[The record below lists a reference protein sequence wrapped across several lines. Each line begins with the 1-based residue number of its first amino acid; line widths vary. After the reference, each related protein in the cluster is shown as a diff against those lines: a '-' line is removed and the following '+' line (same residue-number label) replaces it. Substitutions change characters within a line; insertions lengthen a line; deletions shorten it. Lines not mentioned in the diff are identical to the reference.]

1 LKESVTKWK
10 VLGVIFSIAA
20 VLLLCLSI

>member
-1 LKESVTKWK
+1 MVALPVDNIT
-10 VLGVIFSIAA
+10 AA